1 MDVLGNSQKRIP
13 ICLKS
18 FLERLIKLLIHGK
31 KEYGPTLHCYV
42 VVLIKKKKEKA
53 RGILTVFI
61 IANLYTVLC
70 SDIFE
75 IPLGSTFCNVQ
86 YLSSTHQFH
95 LCRSADH
102 IKKVHSGSEFILR
115 PWLEQLES
123 FFCPISFGGPLD
135 STLVNSFEVLISGRW
150 YLKALFA
157 TCQMFDL
164 RGWLMSLFLWLMEL
178 FTSDIY
184 LILFFYLMDGES
196 IFIWKLKKTLVT
208 FTELEG

>member
-1 MDVLGNSQKRIP
+1 MFLGIVRKIP
-13 ICLKS
+13 ICFQKK

-42 VVLIKKKKEKA
+42 VVFYKKKKKEKA

-75 IPLGSTFCNVQ
+75 LPLGSTFCESVQ

-102 IKKVHSGSEFILR
+102 IKKVHSGSEFIL
-115 PWLEQLES
+115 
-123 FFCPISFGGPLD
+123 
-135 STLVNSFEVLISGRW
+135 
-150 YLKALFA
+150 
-157 TCQMFDL
+157 
-164 RGWLMSLFLWLMEL
+164 
-178 FTSDIY
+178 
-184 LILFFYLMDGES
+184 
-196 IFIWKLKKTLVT
+196 
-208 FTELEG
+208 

>member
-1 MDVLGNSQKRIP
+1 MEMDVLGNSQKNSNLFP
-13 ICLKS
+13 KK

-42 VVLIKKKKEKA
+42 VVLFKKKKKEKA

-75 IPLGSTFCNVQ
+75 LPLGSTFCESVQ

-123 FFCPISFGGPLD
+123 FAPFHLVVPL
-135 STLVNSFEVLISGRW
+135 IAPW
-150 YLKALFA
+150 
-157 TCQMFDL
+157 
-164 RGWLMSLFLWLMEL
+164 
-178 FTSDIY
+178 
-184 LILFFYLMDGES
+184 LILLRFSFLEGD
-196 IFIWKLKKTLVT
+196 IWKHSLPLVKCLT
-208 FTELEG
+208 SEADWWVYSCD